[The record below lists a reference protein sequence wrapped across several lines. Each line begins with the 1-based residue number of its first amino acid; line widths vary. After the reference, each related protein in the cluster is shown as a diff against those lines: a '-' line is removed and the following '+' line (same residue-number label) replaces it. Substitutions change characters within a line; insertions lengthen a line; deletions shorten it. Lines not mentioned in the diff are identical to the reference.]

1 MLDMEKNTN
10 QTSVIIQEIESK
22 LEQLKSE
29 KSKLL
34 DELIGSTPEKWAGSV
49 KVFVKWKIMKNV
61 NLKKDIPTD
70 ISFVKHVTD
79 TLWEN
84 HFDVSVAIKFWDK
97 TKDITR
103 KLL

>member
-34 DELIGSTPEKWAGSV
+34 DELIGSTPEK
-49 KVFVKWKIMKNV
+49 
-61 NLKKDIPTD
+61 
-70 ISFVKHVTD
+70 
-79 TLWEN
+79 
-84 HFDVSVAIKFWDK
+84 
-97 TKDITR
+97 
-103 KLL
+103 